1 MRAFVSIPSLTQLIL
16 RNTKI
21 DNETIDLLKNAPSGT
36 KLSIYLVQCEFE
48 KKKILEL
55 AEERPSFQIRTTPGF
70 N

>member
-1 MRAFVSIPSLTQLIL
+1 
-16 RNTKI
+16 
-21 DNETIDLLKNAPSGT
+21 LLKNAPSGT

-55 AEERPSFQIRTTPGF
+55 AEERPSFQIRTTPKLKELENSLYEEYNWAPISGF